1 MQHLKTIEQQ
11 YQVLSELEHIRKR
24 VGMYAGSPVIESRE
38 EYVFNISTSK
48 MELKQIS
55 FIPALIKIIS
65 EAIDNVVDEHKRNP
79 EKVNQIKLDINENEI
94 TIYDNGGIPVQI
106 HTEFNKYVPEII
118 FGTLRSG
125 SNYSD
130 DEDQALVGTNGLGVK
145 LLNVLS
151 EYFIVETADG
161 QKVFKQEFTN
171 GMSERS
177 DPIIK
182 NSSKN
187 FTKLTFKPDLKYFD
201 LFELDQDHIDK
212 IVRRLVD
219 VAGSNESLKVY
230 FNGTHI
236 KIKNF
241 DDYISTYTDQYAFD
255 KNDNWEIGVASSSG
269 FKQTSFVNSVETY
282 LGGTHVNYVSDQ
294 IISLLREYFKKKHKV
309 DVKPNDIK
317 NHIHVFISCAIN
329 RPKFNSQVKDFMIS
343 TPNDYKTSWQ
353 CSDKFIKK
361 ILSLDII
368 QSVLD
373 WVQAKEQA
381 QLNAELRKLNKNL
394 DKADPKKI
402 PKFHDAT
409 SKNRAETSVYL
420 VEGDCLEENTEIVIS
435 TKQGFISKQI
445 KKVKVGD
452 KVLTHL
458 GNIKPVSSVQHR
470 IKNVY
475 RINSSAGEI
484 TASKEHKIFVYNT
497 ITDEFE
503 FLQLEFIDKN
513 IHKLVKSKLIDY
525 DLAISIEEIFN
536 LDDEKYKLEFRYTL
550 NNEEHSI
557 KTSLTHKFGCFDLK
571 NQKFTMLEAQSVN
584 LKDHLLLLKYNI

>member
-1 MQHLKTIEQQ
+1 
-11 YQVLSELEHIRKR
+11 
-24 VGMYAGSPVIESRE
+24 
-38 EYVFNISTSK
+38 
-48 MELKQIS
+48 
-55 FIPALIKIIS
+55 
-65 EAIDNVVDEHKRNP
+65 
-79 EKVNQIKLDINENEI
+79 
-94 TIYDNGGIPVQI
+94 
-106 HTEFNKYVPEII
+106 
-118 FGTLRSG
+118 
-125 SNYSD
+125 
-130 DEDQALVGTNGLGVK
+130 
-145 LLNVLS
+145 
-151 EYFIVETADG
+151 
-161 QKVFKQEFTN
+161 
-171 GMSERS
+171 MSERS